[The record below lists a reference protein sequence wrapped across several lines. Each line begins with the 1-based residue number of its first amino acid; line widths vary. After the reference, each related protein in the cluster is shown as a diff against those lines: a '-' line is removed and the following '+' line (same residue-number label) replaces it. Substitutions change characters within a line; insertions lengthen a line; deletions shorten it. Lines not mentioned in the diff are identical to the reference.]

1 MAHTSRLLQLWR
13 QGDDSH
19 AAGGA
24 TRYAELEATVDPA
37 AQPELQSADVTSE
50 SSNPNPNPNPKPKPD
65 PNPNPNPKVPSDLV
79 KLGFVPAGDEQA
91 GLGLGL
97 GLRLGLGLWL
107 GCVALATCVGNLG
120 PP

>member
-50 SSNPNPNPNPKPKPD
+50 SFKLLPLDAQIQVMPHASKYE
-65 PNPNPNPKVPSDLV
+65 VGPS
-79 KLGFVPAGDEQA
+79 
-91 GLGLGL
+91 
-97 GLRLGLGLWL
+97 
-107 GCVALATCVGNLG
+107 C
-120 PP
+120 

>member
-50 SSNPNPNPNPKPKPD
+50 SFKLLPLDAQIQVMREKAAQRLLAYISPISRPD
-65 PNPNPNPKVPSDLV
+65 
-79 KLGFVPAGDEQA
+79 
-91 GLGLGL
+91 
-97 GLRLGLGLWL
+97 
-107 GCVALATCVGNLG
+107 LAHISLHLPC
-120 PP
+120 